1 MKRLMDGII
10 RFLDEFQ
17 QNCSIYVDR
26 IKFILYAVFAWY
38 LATFSE
44 VIPTFR
50 IISIAFVVSMV
61 IGTIVGINI
70 KGELFSKTKFFKAI
84 FEALCYL
91 MSIWFVNEMGRTYN
105 DHDLSNQ
112 VIKYVTYLVTWAY
125 SCSIFKN
132 LKLLFPSSKPIAI
145 IYEILSTEIYKKL
158 KNKYKSK

>member
-1 MKRLMDGII
+1 MRKVMEKLIEVI
-10 RFLDEFQ
+10 NEVSE
-17 QNCSIYVDR
+17 NVCNYADR
-26 IKFILYAVFAWY
+26 IKMFVYAVATWY

-50 IISIAFVVSMV
+50 IISIVFIVSMV

-91 MSIWFVNEMGRTYN
+91 MSIWFVNEMGRTYD

>member
-1 MKRLMDGII
+1 M
-10 RFLDEFQ
+10 
-17 QNCSIYVDR
+17 
-26 IKFILYAVFAWY
+26 FI
-38 LATFSE
+38 
-44 VIPTFR
+44 
-50 IISIAFVVSMV
+50 VSMV

-91 MSIWFVNEMGRTYN
+91 MSIWFVNEMGRTYD

-145 IYEILSTEIYKKL
+145 IYDTFYGNIQEVKKQIQIKMNL
-158 KNKYKSK
+158 VNQSNGTAIDMDLPRGLRT

>member
-17 QNCSIYVDR
+17 QNCSGYVDR

-50 IISIAFVVSMV
+50 IISIVFVVSMV

-70 KGELFSKTKFFKAI
+70 KGVTIHAPVKVRPVDTRDVGT
-84 FEALCYL
+84 LCQ
-91 MSIWFVNEMGRTYN
+91 F
-105 DHDLSNQ
+105 Q
-112 VIKYVTYLVTWAY
+112 
-125 SCSIFKN
+125 
-132 LKLLFPSSKPIAI
+132 
-145 IYEILSTEIYKKL
+145 STHP
-158 KNKYKSK
+158 